1 MLNCSVMSSAATE
14 EKAGVEEKKGPVS
27 LQDKLFNLRMKI
39 NQGRKANKEEVEEE
53 YKRFNNPKY
62 EQKKMYLQK
71 VAEAQEGEG
80 ETVGEESAPKGKK
93 WDKEEGLMQQ
103 TAEQASYAAE
113 KTRKKEEIKSTF
125 GWQAFTAE
133 ATHRAYEKRLKKL
146 PTKPTNRSSASTG
159 ESHLEEN
166 PLDYGKSGTEV
177 SKSGLDRLTKD
188 MEEREEARK
197 TFSKRRMHLE
207 GSDVD
212 YINDKNAI
220 YNKKL
225 KRAFDKYTVEIRQNL
240 ERGTAV

>member
-1 MLNCSVMSSAATE
+1 MSAS
-14 EKAGVEEKKGPVS
+14 VEEKGVGETKKAPES
-27 LQDKLFNLRMKI
+27 IQDRLFNLRMKI

-53 YKRFNNPKY
+53 YKRFSNPKY
-62 EQKKMYLQK
+62 EQKQRYLQK
-71 VAEAQEGEG
+71 VAEAQQGEG
-80 ETVGEESAPKGKK
+80 ETLGDEPAPKSKK
-93 WDKEEGLMQQ
+93 WDKEDGLMQQ
-103 TAEQASYAAE
+103 TAEQAEYAAE
-113 KTRKKEEIKSTF
+113 KARKKEEIKSTF

-146 PTKPTNRSSASTG
+146 PTGSRSSSSSAA

-166 PLDYGKSGTEV
+166 PLDYGKSGTSV
-177 SKSGLDRLTKD
+177 SKAGLDRLTKD
-188 MEEREEARK
+188 IEDKEEARRN
-197 TFSKRRMHLE
+197 FSKRRMNFDA
-207 GSDVD
+207 SDVD

>member
-1 MLNCSVMSSAATE
+1 MSSESKDSTE
-14 EKAGVEEKKGPVS
+14 VKSGPVS

-53 YKRFNNPKY
+53 YKRFSNPKY
-62 EQKKMYLQK
+62 EQKQRYLAK
-71 VAEAQEGEG
+71 VAESQAGGGESIG
-80 ETVGEESAPKGKK
+80 DDPAPKPKK
-93 WDKEEGLMQQ
+93 WDKEDGLMHQ
-103 TAEQASYAAE
+103 TAEQAEYAAE
-113 KTRKKEEIKSTF
+113 KSRKKEEIKSTF

-146 PTKPTNRSSASTG
+146 PTNHSSSRSSGPAD
-159 ESHLEEN
+159 SHLEEN
-166 PLDYGKSGTEV
+166 PLDYGKSGTDV
-177 SKSGLDRLTKD
+177 TKSGLDRLTKD
-188 MEEREEARK
+188 IEDREEARK
-197 TFSKRRMHLE
+197 NFSKRRMNFE
-207 GSDVD
+207 ASDVD

>member
-1 MLNCSVMSSAATE
+1 MSAS
-14 EKAGVEEKKGPVS
+14 VEEKGVGETKKAPES
-27 LQDKLFNLRMKI
+27 IQDRLFNLRMKI

-53 YKRFNNPKY
+53 YKRFSNPKY
-62 EQKKMYLQK
+62 EQKQRYLQK
-71 VAEAQEGEG
+71 VAEAQQGEG
-80 ETVGEESAPKGKK
+80 ETLGDEPAPKSKK
-93 WDKEEGLMQQ
+93 WDKEDGLMQQ
-103 TAEQASYAAE
+103 TAEQAEYAAE
-113 KTRKKEEIKSTF
+113 KARKKEEIKSTF

-146 PTKPTNRSSASTG
+146 PTGGRSSSSSAA

-166 PLDYGKSGTEV
+166 PLDYGKSGTSV
-177 SKSGLDRLTKD
+177 SKAGLDRLTKD
-188 MEEREEARK
+188 IEDKEEARRN
-197 TFSKRRMHLE
+197 FSKRRMNFDA
-207 GSDVD
+207 SDVD